1 MSTGLGSGEAIL
13 ESFVAAINR
22 RDPDALFSLM
32 TADHL
37 FIDSLGNR
45 VLGAETMRGGWRG
58 YFAMC
63 PDYKITPVEVL
74 AGLGVVLAT
83 GTASGTIANTAW
95 VTPAAW
101 QATIR
106 DGKIAEWRVF
116 ADNRP
121 VYEILARTANPATHS
136 DSPA

>member
-1 MSTGLGSGEAIL
+1 MSMGLGSGEAIL
-13 ESFVAAINR
+13 VFESFVAAINR

-45 VLGAETMRGGWRG
+45 VLGAETMRSGWRG
-58 YFAMC
+58 YFTMC
-63 PDYKITPVEVL
+63 PDYKITAVEVL
-74 AGLGVVLAT
+74 AGRGVVLAT

-95 VTPAAW
+95 HTPAAW

-116 ADNRP
+116 ADNKP
-121 VYEILARTANPATHS
+121 VYEILARTANFSTDS
-136 DSPA
+136 DS